1 MIAYTIPVKLVGVG
15 EQFSLHNVEQFGHGV
30 PKKLG
35 KYPKYG
41 PVVCCLPF
49 SPCPVKIVWY
59 YRIK

>member
-49 SPCPVKIVWY
+49 SP
-59 YRIK
+59 